1 MQSDTFS
8 VRNRRRRALF
18 LGNFLIATFAF
29 SGVAAARPADRDR
42 DGLPDR
48 WERRYQLP
56 VSKPSARHDSD
67 GDGLSDRAEYR
78 RGLHPRRRD
87 TDRDGMG
94 DGAEVRRGRDPRR
107 PDPPRSPVFQPL
119 ATTPAVTSPATRAPD
134 REQSIEASSPHPPPR
149 TPPPPPPPPTAE
161 PALYVDRQSIGGACS
176 DAREASEAGSPLT
189 PWCSLERA
197 NAAAPAGA
205 LVLVRS
211 GDYPRFA
218 LRAARQG
225 SMTLRAYPGE
235 RPVLRGG
242 SLQSGGLRFEGFRIT
257 GTVTLETGAT
267 QVALVGNDW
276 ITDGQNGGTNLQ
288 VQAGVRDVLLQGNRI
303 AQATGILGA
312 NAINFTSTNTRAA
325 IEDVT
330 IRSNVIGPLSGG
342 GDAIQAKNTRRLVIE
357 DNEIYGLSRPDGSES
372 HPDAFQ
378 SIYGAVD
385 LVIRRN
391 FIHDI
396 AAQGIFLQE
405 YLGENRNFRAEDNVI
420 VRVAYPWQAF
430 ASRANASYVAHNT
443 ITGSLRVGGSAIE
456 VIANIA
462 TGSLTIGENSQLVR
476 EDFNLSARFSAP
488 PGPSSLVGVPAF
500 VDPAGNDFT
509 LRSDSL
515 GKAAAADG
523 SDIGSTRT
531 VFPAQ

>member
-8 VRNRRRRALF
+8 VRNRRRRALI
-18 LGNFLIATFAF
+18 LGNFLLATFAF
-29 SGVAAARPADRDR
+29 SSVAAARPADGDR

-48 WERRYQLP
+48 WERRYHLA
-56 VSKPSARHDSD
+56 VSKPSARRDPD
-67 GDGLSDRAEYR
+67 GDGLSNRAEYR

-94 DGAEVRRGRDPRR
+94 DGAEVRRGRDPLR

-134 REQSIEASSPHPPPR
+134 PEQPTEASSPHAPPR
-149 TPPPPPPPPTAE
+149 TPPPPPPAE
-161 PALYVDRQSIGGACS
+161 PAMYVDRGSIGGDCS
-176 DAREASEAGSPLT
+176 DAREASGAGSPLT

-205 LVLVRS
+205 LVLVRG

-242 SLQSGGLRFEGFRIT
+242 SLQSGGLRLEGFRIT
-257 GTVTLETGAT
+257 GTVTLETGAA

-303 AQATGILGA
+303 AQAAGVLGA
-312 NAINFTSTNTRAA
+312 NAINFTSTNTRAS
-325 IEDVT
+325 IDDVT
-330 IRSNVIGPLSGG
+330 IRSNVIGPLPGG
-342 GDAIQAKNTRRLVIE
+342 GDAIQAKNTRRLVVE
-357 DNEIYGLSRPDGSES
+357 DNEIYGVSRPEGSEA
-372 HPDAFQ
+372 HPDVFQ

-396 AAQGIFLQE
+396 AAQGIFVQE

-420 VRVAYPWQAF
+420 VRVAYPWQSF

-462 TGSLTIGENSQLVR
+462 ASSLTIGENSQLVR

-488 PGPSSLVGVPAF
+488 RGPSSLLGVPAF
-500 VDPAGNDFT
+500 ADPAGNDFT
-509 LRSDSL
+509 LRADSL
-515 GKAAAADG
+515 GKAAAPDG
-523 SDIGSTRT
+523 SDIGSRRT
-531 VFPAQ
+531 VFPTR